1 MTADPTTG
9 GPAVSDPAITG
20 ATVAGPM
27 SAGATTTGTATDPT
41 PDLVVHPDPA
51 RAARCPDTLRLLL
64 ADDNPVVRTGMASVL
79 ATVPGMEVVA
89 TASTGREAMELVAS
103 VRPDIALLDV
113 RMPLADGIT
122 VAQCISAT
130 VPVLMLTHSDEPEV
144 ISAALAAGARG
155 YIVHSEFDVD
165 EIVAAIRNVASGGVH
180 LSPSAGSV
188 LARTAARP
196 RAAAGDD
203 PPARAQDP
211 WGLSPREREVMDLIA
226 QGLTNG
232 QIAATCFLSE
242 KTVKNHVNR
251 IFAKLMVTSRAEAVS
266 RWLRA

>member
-1 MTADPTTG
+1 MTAVDPT
-9 GPAVSDPAITG
+9 SR
-20 ATVAGPM
+20 
-27 SAGATTTGTATDPT
+27 GTATD
-41 PDLVVHPDPA
+41 LVVQPDPA
-51 RAARCPDTLRLLL
+51 RTAPRCPETLRLLL

-79 ATVPGMEVVA
+79 ATVPGMEVVG
-89 TASTGREAMELVAS
+89 TASTGREAMELVAQL
-103 VRPDIALLDV
+103 RPDIALLDV

-122 VAQCISAT
+122 VAQSISAT

-188 LARTAARP
+188 LARNASRSHST
-196 RAAAGDD
+196 DD
-203 PPARAQDP
+203 DGGHPARSEDP
-211 WGLSPREREVMDLIA
+211 WGLSAREREVMDLIA

-232 QIAATCFLSE
+232 QIAARCFLSE

>member
-1 MTADPTTG
+1 MTALDPT
-9 GPAVSDPAITG
+9 SRG
-20 ATVAGPM
+20 A
-27 SAGATTTGTATDPT
+27 ATA
-41 PDLVVHPDPA
+41 DLVVQPDPA
-51 RAARCPDTLRLLL
+51 RTSARCPDTLRLVL

-79 ATVPGMEVVA
+79 ATVPGMEVVG
-89 TASTGREAMELVAS
+89 TASTGREAMELVAQL
-103 VRPDIALLDV
+103 RPDIALLDV

-122 VAQCISAT
+122 VAQSISPT

-188 LARTAARP
+188 LARNAGRP
-196 RAAAGDD
+196 RATPAEDTNR
-203 PPARAQDP
+203 PARTEDP
-211 WGLSPREREVMDLIA
+211 WGLSTREREVMDLIA

-232 QIAATCFLSE
+232 QIAARCFLSE